1 MGNDYNLKIKGENR
15 RAKRSFALNIF
26 IVIIINMYI
35 FIDESGID
43 KQDGKSSIALVYL
56 EVNRLDSLQ
65 NAVIEIEKKLKIKYF
80 HWAYSKWEIRQEFIN
95 EICKNE
101 FFIKIALIKNPFKS
115 NSAYEY
121 ALEHLIIEKNITNII
136 IDGKKSRRYEKK
148 FKKILRDKGISVRK
162 LKTGN
167 DEGYPALRVAD
178 AIAGAVRYYNENPD
192 SKNIKNIYEQI
203 SKKILITISD

>member
-1 MGNDYNLKIKGENR
+1 
-15 RAKRSFALNIF
+15 
-26 IVIIINMYI
+26 MYI

-56 EVNRLDSLQ
+56 EVNKLDYLQ
-65 NAVIEIEKKLKIKYF
+65 NSVIKIEKELEIEYF
-80 HWAYSKWEIRQEFIN
+80 HWAYSKWEVRQKFID

-101 FFIKIALIKNPFKS
+101 FFVKIALIKNPFRS
-115 NSAYEY
+115 NSGYEY

-136 IDGKKSRRYEKK
+136 IDGKKSKRYEKK

-178 AIAGAVRYYNENPD
+178 AIAGTVRYYNENPNNG
-192 SKNIKNIYEQI
+192 NIINIYKQI

>member
-1 MGNDYNLKIKGENR
+1 M
-15 RAKRSFALNIF
+15 
-26 IVIIINMYI
+26 MYI

-56 EVNRLDSLQ
+56 EVNSLYSLQ
-65 NAVIEIEKKLKIKYF
+65 NSVIETEKELKIKYF
-80 HWAYSKWEIRQEFIN
+80 HWAYSKWEIRKEFIDK
-95 EICKNE
+95 ICKNE
-101 FFIKIALIKNPFKS
+101 FSIKVAFIKNPFKS

-167 DEGYPALRVAD
+167 DEAYPALRVAD
-178 AIAGAVRYYNENPD
+178 AIAGAVRYYNENKE
-192 SKNIKNIYEQI
+192 SENIKNIYQQLL
-203 SKKILITISD
+203 KKILITISD

>member
-1 MGNDYNLKIKGENR
+1 
-15 RAKRSFALNIF
+15 
-26 IVIIINMYI
+26 MYI

-56 EVNRLDSLQ
+56 EVDKLDSLQ
-65 NAVIEIEKKLKIKYF
+65 NSILAIERELGIEYF
-80 HWAYSKWEIRQEFIN
+80 HWAYSKWEIRQNFIN
-95 EICKNE
+95 KICKNE
-101 FFIKIALIKNPFKS
+101 FSVKIALIKNPFKS

-121 ALEHLIIEKNITNII
+121 ALEHLIIEKNMTNII
-136 IDGKKSRRYEKK
+136 IDGKKSKRYEKK
-148 FKKILRDKGISVRK
+148 FKKILRDKGISIKK

-178 AIAGAVRYYNENPD
+178 AIAGTIRYYNEKPNNE
-192 SKNIKNIYEQI
+192 NIKNIYQQI